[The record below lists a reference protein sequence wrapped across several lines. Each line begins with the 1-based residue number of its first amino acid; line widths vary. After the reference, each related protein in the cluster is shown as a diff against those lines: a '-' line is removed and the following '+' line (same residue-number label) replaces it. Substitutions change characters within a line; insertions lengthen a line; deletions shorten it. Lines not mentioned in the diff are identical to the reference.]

1 MSVRVKFLT
10 AFLALAC
17 TLPLLGN
24 VFLLP
29 DGMTETTVYVYT
41 PDPVAAAG
49 SYTPGAAKVVR
60 VDVAPDG
67 SNYYTVANTQL
78 DTVVTTDPTFTVVA
92 RSGQWNSPGRDAAV
106 TPDGRYLL
114 TLAGILRIMDLAT
127 GNEVGTVSVGSSPG
141 SVAVSIDSRY
151 ALVLS
156 SNSQRLYKVDLTT
169 FAVTDEMQIGG
180 NSTAVAAGPGGYF
193 YVSAQNRLLVIDGET
208 LEEAGRVAINGTPNK
223 IYFTPDG
230 RYGIA
235 TNTQPATNVSCWIFD
250 LTTRSIAA
258 TLPTLYL
265 GGLTPIRMEPRVE
278 VVSNDRFFMTSI
290 QSKVIYEVTVPNGN
304 LTLYEPSGAGGM
316 PDDVRAIVKSGELP
330 NARFLFYLN
339 GQALARAALATDT
352 LSGSPMA
359 MPYVGSGL
367 MYAAPPSQ
375 AAPVATILYNDGQ
388 TIAPESGP
396 FRPLVVRAL
405 DANGLPVFNAPV
417 VWNVPNGVAVVRAMD
432 RTNRDGMAMAVIDP
446 GIQVGPMPVTAT
458 IDGTLTA
465 TFDLQVGGGGGPGGT
480 GLTIE
485 SGQGQLVGDQYGFL
499 LEPLQVRLTDA
510 QGNPVSGATVGWSI
524 TEGPGF
530 LSATSSDTGG
540 DGTTS
545 IEFFPDLIDPGRSFE
560 QTIVTATWEGQSV
573 DFYVTVYRTLR
584 LDGQFEAPPQVDLRR
599 PTLADPEIVG
609 RIGEVLAAGVELWVG
624 AAAGAGGGS
633 SIPNVSVTVD
643 TGFEPDEGPYV
654 ECQGKF
660 ALTGPD
666 GVASCNLVF
675 GGRPGTAQMTIR
687 VGGKYVMYPNFNV
700 TVLPGEPA
708 MVVHVQGDGQ
718 AGDPGADLPLALMV
732 EVRDAAGNRLPGAAV
747 DWEVLTPGMATL
759 TNVERT
765 TNANGRASAEVTLG
779 NAPGTVQVRVT
790 SGSGSYTFNLTI
802 NANITTLRKIS
813 GDNQLVVIGEP
824 FPQPLVVEL
833 LNEDGQGVPGQEV
846 AFAVTGGSATLSAP
860 TATTDANGRASVR
873 VTAGTTAGA
882 ITVEARYGNLPAVT
896 FQLNSRVP
904 GPALSPNSFVNG
916 ASGQPGVV
924 PGSVVKIIGP
934 GLAPGVQ
941 NCVIPHSPVGGLPLE
956 LAGVQVLFGPAG
968 AEVQAPIYYVCNMN
982 GEESVAV
989 QAPWELTPGTVRA
1002 RVLVNSGE
1010 TVVENVPVFEIQ
1022 PGLFENIAPSGVR
1035 YAVVMR
1041 PDGSFVSPSNPARR
1055 GEILSLFATGLGPI
1069 SPPSMTNAAGLPGQE
1084 VLADLVV
1091 GVNNAGVRVIG
1102 GEYAVNM
1109 IGVYVVH
1116 FEVPQSTT
1124 PGPNRPFALAVRVG
1138 DQLVFAN
1145 GSSISIQ

>member
-1 MSVRVKFLT
+1 M
-10 AFLALAC
+10 
-17 TLPLLGN
+17 
-24 VFLLP
+24 
-29 DGMTETTVYVYT
+29 
-41 PDPVAAAG
+41 
-49 SYTPGAAKVVR
+49 
-60 VDVAPDG
+60 
-67 SNYYTVANTQL
+67 
-78 DTVVTTDPTFTVVA
+78 
-92 RSGQWNSPGRDAAV
+92 
-106 TPDGRYLL
+106 
-114 TLAGILRIMDLAT
+114 
-127 GNEVGTVSVGSSPG
+127 
-141 SVAVSIDSRY
+141 
-151 ALVLS
+151 
-156 SNSQRLYKVDLTT
+156 
-169 FAVTDEMQIGG
+169 
-180 NSTAVAAGPGGYF
+180 
-193 YVSAQNRLLVIDGET
+193 
-208 LEEAGRVAINGTPNK
+208 
-223 IYFTPDG
+223 
-230 RYGIA
+230 
-235 TNTQPATNVSCWIFD
+235 
-250 LTTRSIAA
+250 
-258 TLPTLYL
+258 
-265 GGLTPIRMEPRVE
+265 
-278 VVSNDRFFMTSI
+278 
-290 QSKVIYEVTVPNGN
+290 
-304 LTLYEPSGAGGM
+304 
-316 PDDVRAIVKSGELP
+316 
-330 NARFLFYLN
+330 
-339 GQALARAALATDT
+339 
-352 LSGSPMA
+352 
-359 MPYVGSGL
+359 
-367 MYAAPPSQ
+367 
-375 AAPVATILYNDGQ
+375 
-388 TIAPESGP
+388 
-396 FRPLVVRAL
+396 
-405 DANGLPVFNAPV
+405 
-417 VWNVPNGVAVVRAMD
+417 
-432 RTNRDGMAMAVIDP
+432 
-446 GIQVGPMPVTAT
+446 
-458 IDGTLTA
+458 
-465 TFDLQVGGGGGPGGT
+465 
-480 GLTIE
+480 
-485 SGQGQLVGDQYGFL
+485 
-499 LEPLQVRLTDA
+499 
-510 QGNPVSGATVGWSI
+510 
-524 TEGPGF
+524 
-530 LSATSSDTGG
+530 
-540 DGTTS
+540 
-545 IEFFPDLIDPGRSFE
+545 
-560 QTIVTATWEGQSV
+560 
-573 DFYVTVYRTLR
+573 
-584 LDGQFEAPPQVDLRR
+584 
-599 PTLADPEIVG
+599 
-609 RIGEVLAAGVELWVG
+609 
-624 AAAGAGGGS
+624 
-633 SIPNVSVTVD
+633 
-643 TGFEPDEGPYV
+643 
-654 ECQGKF
+654 
-660 ALTGPD
+660 
-666 GVASCNLVF
+666 
-675 GGRPGTAQMTIR
+675 
-687 VGGKYVMYPNFNV
+687 
-700 TVLPGEPA
+700 
-708 MVVHVQGDGQ
+708 
-718 AGDPGADLPLALMV
+718 
-732 EVRDAAGNRLPGAAV
+732 
-747 DWEVLTPGMATL
+747 LTPGMATL

-956 LAGVQVLFGPAG
+956 LAGVRVLFGPAG

-1002 RVLVNSGE
+1002 KVLVNSGE